1 MKLHQVINRMAGGA
15 MLAWV
20 MGGTVAAYAQDTVK
34 VGALLSLSG
43 PAATFGIPQRDIVKI
58 MADKVNAEG
67 GINGHKLEVI
77 FHDDQTNPTESARG
91 ANKLIQQDKVQ
102 AIIGPTIG
110 SGALAVLPIAAKAQI
125 PVLAPNGTIN
135 VTAKESGY
143 FPWVFRTCPNDELL
157 VSSTMEQAIIAP
169 GFKRVA
175 VIFQEDAYGKS
186 GATFVEKYAKEHGV
200 TVVASVSA
208 PATAVD
214 LSPAAT
220 RIRNAK
226 PDSVLLWT
234 STPAMGAAFAR
245 AAKQVG
251 LEAPIIGSGA
261 LIQRSFL
268 EAAGPAAE
276 GVTIVAFANW
286 DDPTPKLKNLE
297 QLLRAGGKS
306 PAGFGELLTGTGV
319 VALTEALKKIN
330 GPVTGGKI
338 RDALETLCDINNPYV
353 DGRFCYSKTNHEG
366 FGNDALRPVVVKNGK
381 FVTVVKK

>member
-1 MKLHQVINRMAGGA
+1 MKLRQIFNHLAGVA
-15 MLAWV
+15 VLATTL
-20 MGGTVAAYAQDTVK
+20 GTVAHAQETVK

-43 PAATFGIPQRDIVKI
+43 PAAAFGLPQRDIVKI
-58 MADKVNAEG
+58 LADKVNAEG
-67 GINGHKLEVI
+67 GVKGRKLEVI

-102 AIIGPTIG
+102 VIIGPTIG
-110 SGALAVLPIAAKAQI
+110 SGTLAVLPIAAKAQI

-135 VTAKESGY
+135 VTAKDSGY

-157 VSSTMEQAIIAP
+157 ISSTIEQAIIAP
-169 GFKRVA
+169 GYKRVA
-175 VIFQEDAYGKS
+175 VMYQEDAYGKS
-186 GATFVEKYAKEHGV
+186 GAAFVEKYAKEHGV
-200 TVVASVSA
+200 EVVTSISA
-208 PATAVD
+208 PLTAVD
-214 LSPAAT
+214 LSAAAT

-234 STPAMGAAFAR
+234 SAPAMGASFVR

-251 LEAPIIGSGA
+251 LDAPIIGSGA

-268 EAAGPAAE
+268 DAAGPAAE

-297 QLLRAGGKS
+297 QLLRANGKS
-306 PAGFGELLTGTGV
+306 PAGFGELLTGTGM
-319 VALTEALKKIN
+319 VALTEALKKVD
-330 GPVTGGKI
+330 GPVTSVKI

-353 DGRFCYSKTNHEG
+353 DGRFCYSKTNREG
-366 FGNDALRPVVVKNGK
+366 FGSDSLKPVIVKNGK
-381 FVTVVKK
+381 FVTVAKK